1 MAEVLLG
8 MSGGVDS
15 TVSAY
20 LLRRAGHKV
29 TGITFIMHGD
39 DTSAAD
45 AVEGARLAARE
56 AGIDFTSAD
65 LRSRFRDAVESPF
78 ADAYFSGSTPNP
90 CVLCNAR
97 IKFPELLRYADELG
111 FSHIATG
118 HYASVTEKNGY
129 FHISEPADKAKDQTY
144 FLYSLGQDVLSRLIL
159 PLSDLTKDDVRR
171 IASEQGFSCA
181 VKRDSQDVCFIPDG
195 DVGAYLN
202 VSRPGLSVPGD
213 FTDASGKIL
222 GRHKG
227 IANYTVGQRKG
238 LGIASDAPLYV
249 QRIDMKN
256 NSVILCRDNELFRS
270 RIRVGGCVYAAEV
283 PSEPFR
289 ADVRIRY
296 TKRVAPATVTPLSD
310 GGAIVVFDS
319 PQRAPAPGQS
329 AVFYLT
335 EGGVSYVFGGG
346 TIVYDPSL
354 DFCFSDLT

>member
-39 DTSAAD
+39 DDTASAATEN
-45 AVEGARLAARE
+45 ASRAARE
-56 AGIDFTSAD
+56 AGIEFLTAD
-65 LRSRFRDAVESPF
+65 LRSRFAEAVQDPF
-78 ADAYFSGSTPNP
+78 ADAYFAGTTPNP

-97 IKFPELLRYADELG
+97 IKFPELLRCADELG

-118 HYASVTEKNGY
+118 HYASLTEKDGNFY
-129 FHISEPADKAKDQTY
+129 ISAAADASKDQTY
-144 FLYSLGQDVLSRLIL
+144 FLYSLGQKVLSRLIL
-159 PLSDLTKDDVRR
+159 PLSELIKDDVRR
-171 IASEQGFSCA
+171 IASEQGFSCS

-202 VSRPGLSVPGD
+202 GLRPGLSVPGV
-213 FTDASGKIL
+213 FTDPQGKVL

-249 QRIDMKN
+249 QRIDKGN
-256 NSVILCRDNELFRS
+256 NAVILCRDGELYRS
-270 RIRVGGCVYAAEV
+270 RIRITGCFYAADV
-283 PSEPFR
+283 PVSPFR

-296 TKRVAPATVTPLSD
+296 TKRISPATVTPLPD
-310 GGAIVVFDS
+310 GGATIRFDA

-335 EGGVSYVFGGG
+335 DGSVTYVYGGG

-354 DFCFSDLT
+354 DF

>member
-15 TVSAY
+15 TVSVY

-39 DTSAAD
+39 DDTASAASES
-45 AVEGARLAARE
+45 ASLAARE
-56 AGIDFTSAD
+56 AGIELITAD
-65 LRSRFRDAVESPF
+65 LRSRFRDAVETPF
-78 ADAYFSGSTPNP
+78 TDAYFEGRTPNP

-97 IKFPELLRYADELG
+97 IKFPELLRCADELG

-118 HYASVTEKNGY
+118 HYASVTEKNGNFY
-129 FHISEPADKAKDQTY
+129 ISEPADKAKDQTY
-144 FLYSLGQDVLSRLIL
+144 FLFSLGQNVLSRLIL

-171 IASEQGFSCA
+171 IASEQGLSCA
-181 VKRDSQDVCFIPDG
+181 SKRDSQDVCFIPDG

-202 VSRPGLSVPGD
+202 GVRPGLSFPGN

-238 LGIASDAPLYV
+238 LGIASNAPLYV
-249 QRIDMKN
+249 QRIDKEN

-270 RIRVGGCVYAAEV
+270 RIRVSRCVYAAEA

-296 TKRVAPATVTPLSD
+296 TKRTAPATVIPLSD
-310 GGAIVVFDS
+310 GGAIVEFDA

-335 EGGVSYVFGGG
+335 DGCASYVYGGG
-346 TIVYDPSL
+346 TILYDPSL
-354 DFCFSDLT
+354 DS